1 MWRLHVNICSEYSTT
16 NIKMA
21 PSGEQKVCVY
31 MALTILEINKNNPP
45 YSYSFL
51 VQNVIRLQYSVM
63 GCYECEELG
72 SKGH

>member
-1 MWRLHVNICSEYSTT
+1 
-16 NIKMA
+16 
-21 PSGEQKVCVY
+21 